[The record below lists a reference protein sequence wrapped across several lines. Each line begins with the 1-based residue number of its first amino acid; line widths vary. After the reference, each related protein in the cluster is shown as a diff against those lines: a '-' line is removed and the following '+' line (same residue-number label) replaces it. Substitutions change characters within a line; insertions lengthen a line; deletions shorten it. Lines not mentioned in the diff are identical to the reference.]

1 MGGVGVQHV
10 AWDEDFFEKAF
21 AEAWQCIQAVTAHQK
36 PLARFRAI
44 VDSRSTNGQ
53 IPRGIE
59 PKKYGETRYGSR
71 VTMSE
76 RMINTKPI
84 YEKFQQAEVT
94 VFSFCG
100 CSGLKAGVSV
110 CVS

>member
-1 MGGVGVQHV
+1 L
-10 AWDEDFFEKAF
+10 
-21 AEAWQCIQAVTAHQK
+21 T
-36 PLARFRAI
+36 RFRAI
-44 VDSRSTNGQ
+44 ADSLPVNEQ

-76 RMINTKPI
+76 RMINTKTI
-84 YEKFQQAEVT
+84 YEKLQEAEVT

-100 CSGLKAGVSV
+100 CPGLKEGVSV
-110 CVS
+110 CVSHEIMDYCVNRN

>member
-1 MGGVGVQHV
+1 M
-10 AWDEDFFEKAF
+10 
-21 AEAWQCIQAVTAHQK
+21 TAHQN

-44 VDSRSTNGQ
+44 ADSLTANEQ

-71 VTMSE
+71 VTMRE

-110 CVS
+110 CVSHEIMDYYVNRN

>member
-10 AWDEDFFEKAF
+10 VWDEDFFEKAF
-21 AEAWQCIQAVTAHQK
+21 TQAWQCIQAVTAHQK

-44 VDSRSTNGQ
+44 ADSLSANEQ

-71 VTMSE
+71 VTQCVYHMRLWITVS
-76 RMINTKPI
+76 I
-84 YEKFQQAEVT
+84 VT
-94 VFSFCG
+94 DNIVYVVSFWWRG
-100 CSGLKAGVSV
+100 EG
-110 CVS
+110 